1 LRGFEFVCNEVARR
15 IALGI
20 IREDFSQLRIP
31 LVFPEGLPN
40 LSADESIRITDRA
53 AIVRMATEPE
63 MVIRR
68 WSWPGPTG
76 KPVFNYRSEGRRFD
90 SGRCLIPVDAMFE
103 FTSSQDPEKIGK
115 RKDKWRFEAADADW
129 FAIAGLWRADA
140 TVGEAFTMLTCEPGA
155 DIAPYHNRQVVVLK
169 RTDWAAWLDPET
181 REAAALI
188 APSAAGCFRVS
199 AAR

>member
-1 LRGFEFVCNEVARR
+1 MCNEVARR

-40 LSADESIRITDRA
+40 LSVEDSIRITDRA
-53 AIVRMATEPE
+53 AIVRMAAEPE

-76 KPVFNYRSEGRRFD
+76 KPVFNYRSEGRRLD

-103 FTSSQDPEKIGK
+103 FTAGTSK

-140 TVGEAFTMLTCEPGA
+140 AVGEAFTMLTCDPGP
-155 DIAPYHNRQVVVLK
+155 DILPYHNRQVVVLP
-169 RTDWAAWLDPET
+169 RSDWAAWLDPAT
-181 REAAALI
+181 RDAGQLI
-188 APSAAGCFRVS
+188 APSAAGSFKVS